1 MKRKLIH
8 LILSIV
14 FFVMAIILFLSDLVS
29 DDTLERLGLLFFGLL
44 IIGAYGITKY
54 IYDK

>member
-1 MKRKLIH
+1 MKRKQIH
-8 LILSIV
+8 LMLSIV

-29 DDTLERLGLLFFGLL
+29 DATLERLGLLFFGLL